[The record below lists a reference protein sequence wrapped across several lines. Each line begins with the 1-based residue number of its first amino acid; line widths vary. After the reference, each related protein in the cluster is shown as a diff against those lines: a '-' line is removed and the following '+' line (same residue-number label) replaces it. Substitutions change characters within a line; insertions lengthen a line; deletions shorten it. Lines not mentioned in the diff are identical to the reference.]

1 MTSHL
6 LCLSDLEA
14 AAPGILK
21 VIFGADG
28 DFKNAPPFAGP
39 VSVIK
44 ALPDLM
50 AGGYLWIHGGL
61 TPDGIWDGAGRLT
74 PFDAVALDCRVPGVA
89 ARLAGLCARASS
101 RFSTPNP
108 AKAWIYYTGDGM
120 IQLMAEDRALYGLE
134 HDPFWTDD
142 GNIDYG
148 AFVRVVV
155 LDLAPKIAALNIP

>member
-6 LCLSDLEA
+6 LCLADLEA

-39 VSVIK
+39 ASVIK
-44 ALPDLM
+44 AQPDLM

-61 TPDGIWDGAGRLT
+61 TLDGIWDGAGRLT

-89 ARLAGLCARASS
+89 VRLLSLCAHAAWRSKQSIIPAVGQACTAAHSS
-101 RFSTPNP
+101 VLCS
-108 AKAWIYYTGDGM
+108 
-120 IQLMAEDRALYGLE
+120 LMPWSPT
-134 HDPFWTDD
+134 H
-142 GNIDYG
+142 
-148 AFVRVVV
+148 
-155 LDLAPKIAALNIP
+155 AALVAHLTLSLADMIVLCGGAP

>member
-6 LCLSDLEA
+6 LRLSDLEA
-14 AAPGILK
+14 VAPGILK
-21 VIFGADG
+21 VIFGPDG

-44 ALPDLM
+44 AQPDLM

-89 ARLAGLCARASS
+89 ARLLRLGIRVA
-101 RFSTPNP
+101 P
-108 AKAWIYYTGDGM
+108 AKPRIRIGVFTEALCYGHWS
-120 IQLMAEDRALYGLE
+120 QAMAAELAVVIDALS
-134 HDPFWTDD
+134 P
-142 GNIDYG
+142 
-148 AFVRVVV
+148 R
-155 LDLAPKIAALNIP
+155 IAALNTP